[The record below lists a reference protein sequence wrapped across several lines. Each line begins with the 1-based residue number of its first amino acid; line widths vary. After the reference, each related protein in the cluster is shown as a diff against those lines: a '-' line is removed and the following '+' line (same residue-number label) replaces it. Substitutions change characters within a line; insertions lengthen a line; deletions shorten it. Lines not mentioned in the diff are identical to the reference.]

1 MVDNFTRED
10 QVEITFED
18 SLPNFHLLVFQVCSV
33 GGGDVSSSGGCSIS
47 GGTSGSGFTCG
58 GCACGHGTRGSSASG
73 SSASSSSACGSSASG
88 SIGGEACGE
97 ASRYTQERKKD
108 QYSY

>member
-58 GCACGHGTRGSSASG
+58 RCACGHGTRGSSASG
-73 SSASSSSACGSSASG
+73 SSASGSSASG

-97 ASRYTQERKKD
+97 TSRYTQERKKD

>member
-58 GCACGHGTRGSSASG
+58 GCACGHGTHGSSASGSCASGSSASG
-73 SSASSSSACGSSASG
+73 SSGG
-88 SIGGEACGE
+88 IGGEACGE

>member
-47 GGTSGSGFTCG
+47 GGTSGSRFTCG
-58 GCACGHGTRGSSASG
+58 RCACGHGTRGSSASG
-73 SSASSSSACGSSASG
+73 SSASGSSASG
-88 SIGGEACGE
+88 GIGGEACGE

-108 QYSY
+108 